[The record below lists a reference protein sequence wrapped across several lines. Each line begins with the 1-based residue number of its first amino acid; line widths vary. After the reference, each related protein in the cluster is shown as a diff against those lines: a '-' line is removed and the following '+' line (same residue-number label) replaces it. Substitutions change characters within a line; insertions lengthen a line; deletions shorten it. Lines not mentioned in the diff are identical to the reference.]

1 MDSYR
6 GHDADFRHGSGN
18 ESSRMTKKEQY
29 ALEVKNVSHW
39 FGSNKV
45 LNKVNLQIAHG
56 QIVSIVG
63 PSGCGK
69 STLLRAILATHPPK
83 SGEIWTDG
91 TRVTSPNRN
100 VGIVYQHY
108 SLYDFLTAE
117 ENVAFGLM
125 LDETSLP
132 YRALVPWKWWP
143 RRREHLKAASDYLD
157 KVHLSHA
164 KKLYPHEMS
173 GGMRQRV
180 AIAQAL
186 IMEPSIL
193 LLDEPFGALDEAT
206 REELQL
212 MLLELYQENLEARK
226 QGNMP
231 PFTILIV
238 THELNEAL
246 YVADRIIGLS
256 QYHHGGQDGAT
267 IVYDQSA
274 PVFHPNDQR
283 DFADFTKQK
292 DELRKAVFSPETL
305 QHYSD
310 YVSYWDQQ
318 KAAESS

>member
-1 MDSYR
+1 
-6 GHDADFRHGSGN
+6 
-18 ESSRMTKKEQY
+18 MTENNDQEQY
-29 ALEVKNVSHW
+29 ALDVKSVSHW

-45 LNKVNLQIAHG
+45 LNDVNLQIGHG

-69 STLLRAILATHPPK
+69 STLLRAILGTHPPK
-83 SGEIWTDG
+83 RGEIWTNEK
-91 TRVTSPNRN
+91 RVKVPNRD

-108 SLYDFLTAE
+108 SLYDFLTAQ

-132 YRALVPWKWWP
+132 WRALVPWKWWP
-143 RRREHLKAASDYLD
+143 QRKKHMQAASDYLD

-186 IMEPSIL
+186 IMQPAIL

-212 MLLELYQENLEARK
+212 MLLELYQENMTAKKEGG
-226 QGNMP
+226 QP

-246 YVADRIIGLS
+246 YVADRIVGLS
-256 QYHHGGQDGAT
+256 QYHSDGKNGAT
-267 IVYDQSA
+267 IVYDKQA
-274 PVFHPNDQR
+274 PVFHPSDER
-283 DFADFTKQK
+283 DFQAFHRQK
-292 DELRKAVFSPETL
+292 DELRQAVFSPENL
-305 QHYSD
+305 QHHAD
-310 YVSYWDQQ
+310 YVSYWETQ
-318 KAAESS
+318 KQATA

>member
-1 MDSYR
+1 MTD
-6 GHDADFRHGSGN
+6 N
-18 ESSRMTKKEQY
+18 EKY
-29 ALEVKNVSHW
+29 ALEVKNIFHW
-39 FGSNKV
+39 FESNKV
-45 LNKVNLQIAHG
+45 LNDVSFRIGHG

-83 SGEIWTDG
+83 RGEIWTDG
-91 TRVTSPNRN
+91 TRVTTPNRN

-108 SLYDFLTAE
+108 SLYDFLTAQ

-132 YRALVPWKWWP
+132 YRAMVPWKWWP
-143 RRREHLKAASDYLD
+143 RRREHLVAAGKYLD

-212 MLLELYQENLEARK
+212 MLLELYQENLQAEK
-226 QGNMP
+226 EGGQP

-256 QYHHGGQDGAT
+256 QYHSDGGNGAT
-267 IVYDQSA
+267 IVYDKPA
-274 PVFHPNDQR
+274 PVFHPNDER
-283 DFADFTKQK
+283 DFAEFTKQK
-292 DELRKAVFSPETL
+292 EDLRKAVFSPEEL
-305 QHYSD
+305 QHHSD
-310 YVSYWDQQ
+310 FVSYWDEK
-318 KAAESS
+318 KAS

>member
-1 MDSYR
+1 
-6 GHDADFRHGSGN
+6 
-18 ESSRMTKKEQY
+18 MTENNDQEEF
-29 ALEVKNVSHW
+29 ALDVKNVSHW

-45 LNKVNLQIAHG
+45 LNNVNLQIGHG

-83 SGEIWTDG
+83 RGEIWSDG
-91 TRVTSPNRN
+91 KRVRAPNRD

-108 SLYDFLTAE
+108 SLYDFLTAQQ
-117 ENVAFGLM
+117 NVAFGLM

-143 RRREHLKAASDYLD
+143 QRKKHMQAAGEYLD
-157 KVHLSHA
+157 KVRLSHA
-164 KKLYPHEMS
+164 KDLYPNEMS

-186 IMEPSIL
+186 IMQPAIL

-212 MLLELYQENLEARK
+212 MLLELYQENLQAK
-226 QGNMP
+226 KDNGKP

-256 QYHHGGQDGAT
+256 QFHDDGKNGAT
-267 IVYDQSA
+267 IVYDKPA
-274 PVFHPNDQR
+274 PVFHPNDER
-283 DFADFTKQK
+283 DFLAFNAQK
-292 DELRKAVFSPETL
+292 DELRKAVFSPENL
-305 QHYSD
+305 QQHAE
-310 YVSYWDQQ
+310 YVTYWNEQ
-318 KAAESS
+318 KQAAT